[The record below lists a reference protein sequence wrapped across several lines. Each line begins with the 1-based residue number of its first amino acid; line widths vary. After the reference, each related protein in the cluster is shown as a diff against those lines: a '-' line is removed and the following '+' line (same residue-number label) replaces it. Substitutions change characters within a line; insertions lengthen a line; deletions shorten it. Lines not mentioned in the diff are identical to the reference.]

1 MPKQESILSAAA
13 DVLARPTPLLSRP
26 ELDAFVRSFVQ
37 RRQTFLSAVAEHGS
51 PLYVVEEAVLIERA
65 RQFVTAFAKE
75 LPELAVYYALKSNN
89 CRAIASILV
98 RAGLG
103 LDVSSGLELASA
115 LDCGSRDIVFSG
127 PGKTDSELLLAV
139 ENETRVTVLMDSFS
153 ELERLERIA
162 AGAGVSVRAGVRL
175 TTDETGLWRKF
186 GIPLAELPRFAS
198 VAETCRHVLLRG
210 LQFHTSWNLDP
221 GHQVEY
227 CSRLGEALRQLSVRE
242 RSRIE
247 FIDIG
252 GGFWPARGEW
262 LQPAGT
268 PEGRLIEATRTAS
281 RPGLRHHKCHAA
293 PITEFARSIG
303 TAARAHLFPSVDC
316 RICVEP
322 GRWLCNDAMHI
333 LLTVVD
339 RKAEDLVITD
349 AGTNAVGWERFET
362 DYFPVINLSRP
373 SPVEHE
379 CYVLG
384 SLCTPHDVWGYAFH
398 GEDIRPGD
406 LLLVPTQGA
415 YTYSLRQEFIK
426 PLPRVVVLPAQCET
440 PPNGE

>member
-1 MPKQESILSAAA
+1 MYVIEEP
-13 DVLARPTPLLSRP
+13 VLL
-26 ELDAFVRSFVQ
+26 
-37 RRQTFLSAVAEHGS
+37 
-51 PLYVVEEAVLIERA
+51 ERA

-75 LPELAVYYALKSNN
+75 IPTPRVYYALKSNN
-89 CRAIASILV
+89 CEAIASILV

-103 LDVSSGLELASA
+103 LDVSSGIELSLA
-115 LDCGSRDIVFSG
+115 LDCAAHDIVFSG
-127 PGKTDSELLLAV
+127 PGKTDPELLLAV
-139 ENETRVTVLMDSFS
+139 QNSDRVTVLMDSFS

-162 AGAGVSVRAGVRL
+162 AGAGVEVRAGVRL

-186 GIPLAELPRFAS
+186 GIPPTELPRFTSMA
-198 VAETCRHVLLRG
+198 ATCRHVLLRG
-210 LQFHTSWNLDP
+210 LQFHTSWNLGP
-221 GHQVEY
+221 NHQVEF
-227 CSRLGEALRQLSVRE
+227 CSRLGKALRQLSVRE

-247 FIDIG
+247 FVDIG
-252 GGFWPARGEW
+252 GGFWPPRGEW

-268 PEGRLIEATRTAS
+268 PEGRLTEAAGTAS
-281 RPGLRHHKCHAA
+281 PPGLRHHKCRAV
-293 PITEFARSIG
+293 PITEFARRIG
-303 TAARAHLFPSVDC
+303 AAVRTHLFPCVDC

-339 RKAEDLVITD
+339 RKAEDIVITD

-373 SPVEHE
+373 STVEHE

-384 SLCTPHDVWGYAFH
+384 SLCTPHDVWGYAYH

-426 PLPRVVVLPAQCET
+426 PLPKVVVLPAEGEA
-440 PPNGE
+440 PPD